1 MKLIFE
7 RSREGLRCATIRP
20 VEVSTKTLE
29 KKYLRNEKEFSLPQ
43 VAEVDLV
50 RHYTELSRNAFG
62 VDTGFY
68 PLGSCTMKYNPKI
81 NEEAAALPGFT
92 KIHPLQE
99 EDTIKGCMHL
109 MSDLSADLME
119 LTGMDGMTLQ
129 PCAGAHGEFTGLLLI
144 AAYHENNSKKGVK
157 RDKILVP
164 DTAHG
169 TNPASAVMAGF
180 EVINIKSDIDKGVD
194 LDDLRAKV
202 GPDTAALML
211 TNPTTLGLF
220 EKNIEEI
227 SKIVHEAGGLLYY
240 DGANLNA
247 IMGVVRPGDMGFDVI
262 HLNLHKTFS
271 TPHGGGGPGSG
282 PVGCKANLVE
292 FLPKPA
298 VKKDKKGN
306 YFLEDPKKSIG
317 KVSSFYGNFGVMVKA
332 FAYIKTLGGDGIKES
347 AEHAVL
353 NANYM
358 KAKLQD
364 IYPTDKDRYCMHE
377 FVIDIQELKNKTGVS
392 AKDIAKS
399 MIDRG
404 MHPPTMYFPHIPGVI
419 DEALMI
425 EPTETE
431 NKQTLDEA
439 ITVLRELYDTAFK
452 DPKYLMES
460 PHNMPIGRPDDVA
473 AARNPIVKYQEK

>member
-7 RSREGLRCATIRP
+7 RSRQGLRCATLRP
-20 VEVSTKTLE
+20 VEVSTYGL
-29 KKYLRNEKEFSLPQ
+29 KKEYLRKDLKLPE
-43 VAEVDLV
+43 VAEVDLA

-62 VDTGFY
+62 VDSGFY
-68 PLGSCTMKYNPKI
+68 PLGSCTMKYNPKL
-81 NEEAAALPGFT
+81 NEEVAALPGFT
-92 KIHPLQE
+92 KIHPLQDE
-99 EDTIKGCMHL
+99 ESVQGCLHL
-109 MSDLSADLME
+109 MADLSGDLME

-129 PCAGAHGEFTGLLLI
+129 PCAGAHGEFTGLMLI
-144 AAYHENNSKKGVK
+144 AAYHESRKDKK
-157 RDKILVP
+157 RTKILVP

-180 EVINIKSDIDKGVD
+180 EVVNIPSNAEKGVD
-194 LDDLRAKV
+194 LDALRAAV
-202 GPDTAALML
+202 GDDTAALML

-227 SKIVHEAGGLLYY
+227 SKIVHDAGGLLYY

-282 PVGCKANLVE
+282 PVGCKEKLVQ
-292 FLPKPA
+292 FLPNPS
-298 VKKDKKGN
+298 VIKDKKGN
-306 YFLEDPKKSIG
+306 YQFECSKKSIG
-317 KVSSFYGNFGVMVKA
+317 KVSSFYGNFAVMVKA

-364 IYPTDKDRYCMHE
+364 IYPTDTNRYCMHE
-377 FVIDIQELKNKTGVS
+377 FVIDIQKLKNETGVS
-392 AKDIAKS
+392 AKDIAKA

-431 NKQTLDEA
+431 SKQTLDDA
-439 ITVLRELYDTAFK
+439 VAVLRELYELAFK
-452 DPKYLMES
+452 DPKYLQEA
-460 PHNMPIGRPDDVA
+460 PHNMAIGRPDEVA
-473 AARNPIVKYQEK
+473 AARKPIVRFEGEY

>member
-20 VEVSTKTLE
+20 LEVAAHNLE
-29 KKYLRNEKEFSLPQ
+29 KKYLRKDLKLPE
-43 VAEVDLV
+43 VAEVDMA
-50 RHYTELSRNAFG
+50 RHYTELSHNAFG
-62 VDTGFY
+62 VDSGFY
-68 PLGSCTMKYNPKI
+68 PLGSCTMKYNPKL
-81 NEEAAALPGFT
+81 NEEVASLPGFANV
-92 KIHPLQE
+92 HPLQGE
-99 EDTIKGCMHL
+99 ETVQGSLHL
-109 MSDLSADLME
+109 MADLSANLME

-144 AAYHENNSKKGVK
+144 AAYHESRKDTK
-157 RDKILVP
+157 RNKILVP

-180 EVINIKSDIDKGVD
+180 EVINIKSNSEKGVD

-227 SKIVHEAGGLLYY
+227 SKIVHGAGGLLYY

-247 IMGVVRPGDMGFDVI
+247 IMGIVRPGDMGFDVV

-282 PVGCKANLVE
+282 PVGCKAQLVE
-292 FLPKPA
+292 FLPTPS
-298 VKKDKKGN
+298 VIVDKKGRYVFN
-306 YFLEDPKKSIG
+306 CPEKSIG
-317 KVSSFYGNFGVMVKA
+317 KVASFYGNFAVMVKA
-332 FAYIKTLGGDGIKES
+332 FAYIKALGGDGIRES

-358 KAKLQD
+358 KAKLED
-364 IYPTDKDRYCMHE
+364 IYPTEKRYCMHE
-377 FVIDIQELKNKTGVS
+377 FVIDLQNLKNETGVS
-392 AKDIAKS
+392 AKDVAKA

-431 NKQTLDEA
+431 NKETLDNA
-439 ITVLRELYDTAFK
+439 VSVLRELHDMAFK
-452 DPKYLMES
+452 DPKYLQEA
-460 PHNMPIGRPDDVA
+460 PHNTPIGRPDEVA
-473 AARNPIVKYQEK
+473 AARKPIVKFEGEY

>member
-7 RSREGLRCATIRP
+7 RSRKGVRCATIRP
-20 VEVSTKTLE
+20 LEVSTYSVE
-29 KKYLRNEKEFSLPQ
+29 KKYLRKELALPE
-43 VAEVDLV
+43 VAEVDLA

-62 VDTGFY
+62 VDSGFY

-81 NEEAAALPGFT
+81 NEELASLPGFSRV
-92 KIHPLQE
+92 HPRQE
-99 EDTIKGCMHL
+99 VDTVQDSLHL
-109 MSDLSADLME
+109 MADLSADLME

-144 AAYHENNSKKGVK
+144 AAYHESRKDTK
-157 RDKILVP
+157 RTKILVP

-180 EVINIKSDIDKGVD
+180 EVVNIPSNAEKGVD
-194 LDDLRAKV
+194 LDALRAAV

-227 SKIVHEAGGLLYY
+227 SKIVHDAGGLLYY

-282 PVGCKANLVE
+282 PVGCKAMLAE
-292 FLPKPA
+292 FLPKPSI
-298 VKKDKKGN
+298 VKDKKGN
-306 YFLEDPKKSIG
+306 YEFSCPKNSIG
-317 KVSSFYGNFGVMVKA
+317 KVSTFYGNFAVMVKA
-332 FAYIKTLGGDGIKES
+332 FAYVRTLGSDGIKEA

-358 KAKLQD
+358 KAKLED
-364 IYPTDKDRYCMHE
+364 IYPTENRYCMHE
-377 FVIDIQELKNKTGVS
+377 FVVDIQKLKDQTGVS
-392 AKDIAKS
+392 AKDIAKA
-399 MIDRG
+399 MIDKG
-404 MHPPTMYFPHIPGVI
+404 IHPPTMYFPHIPGVI
-419 DEALMI
+419 DESLMI

-431 NKQTLDEA
+431 NKETLDEA
-439 ITVLRELYDTAFK
+439 IAVLRELYDLAFK
-452 DPKYLMES
+452 DAKYLQEA
-460 PHNMPIGRPDDVA
+460 PHNMAISRPDEVA
-473 AARNPIVKYQEK
+473 AARKPIVRFEGEY

>member
-20 VEVSTKTLE
+20 LEVAAHNLE
-29 KKYLRNEKEFSLPQ
+29 KKYLRKDLKLPE
-43 VAEVDLV
+43 VAEVDMA
-50 RHYTELSRNAFG
+50 RHYTELSHNAFG
-62 VDTGFY
+62 VDSGFY
-68 PLGSCTMKYNPKI
+68 PLGSCTMKYNPKL
-81 NEEAAALPGFT
+81 NEEVASLPGFAN
-92 KIHPLQE
+92 IHPLQDE
-99 EDTIKGCMHL
+99 ETVQGNLHL
-109 MSDLSADLME
+109 MADLGASLME
-119 LTGMDGMTLQ
+119 ITGMDGMTLQ

-144 AAYHENNSKKGVK
+144 AAYHENRKDTK
-157 RDKILVP
+157 RNKILVP

-180 EVINIKSDIDKGVD
+180 EVINIKSNSEKGVD

-227 SKIVHEAGGLLYY
+227 SKIVHGAGGLLYY
-240 DGANLNA
+240 DGANLNP
-247 IMGVVRPGDMGFDVI
+247 IMGVVRPGDMGFDVV

-282 PVGCKANLVE
+282 PVGCKAQLME
-292 FLPKPA
+292 FLPSPS
-298 VKKDKKGN
+298 VTTDKKGN
-306 YFLEDPKKSIG
+306 YVFDCPKKSIG
-317 KVSSFYGNFGVMVKA
+317 KVASFCGNFAVMVKA
-332 FAYIKTLGGDGIKES
+332 FAYIKALGGDGIRES

-358 KAKLQD
+358 KAKLED
-364 IYPTDKDRYCMHE
+364 IYPTEKRYCMHE
-377 FVIDIQELKNKTGVS
+377 FVIDLQKLKNETGVS
-392 AKDIAKS
+392 AKDVAKA

-431 NKQTLDEA
+431 NKETLDNA
-439 ITVLRELYDTAFK
+439 IAVLRELYEMAFK
-452 DPKYLMES
+452 DPKYLQEA
-460 PHNMPIGRPDDVA
+460 PHNTPIGRPDEVA
-473 AARNPIVKYQEK
+473 AARKPIVKYEGKY